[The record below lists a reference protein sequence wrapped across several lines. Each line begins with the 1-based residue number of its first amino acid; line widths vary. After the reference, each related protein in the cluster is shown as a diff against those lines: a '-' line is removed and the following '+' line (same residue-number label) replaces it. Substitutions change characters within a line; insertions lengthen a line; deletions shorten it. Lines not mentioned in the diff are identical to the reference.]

1 MELSEKIKLEKRKRH
16 QIYTTLNYLR
26 PHKSKFDFF
35 SHDALKILKLSK
47 EITKKFKQEKLTSEI
62 LLLTF
67 FNNESEL
74 TDILRKYNV
83 TFSTIKRYLIYGH
96 QLSEEILQEKLK
108 QKQNKFSKI
117 SFSNVLNVL
126 QTSFKK
132 KIVVTSSPAYN
143 YEVKKILD
151 KAIENAYRFK
161 TPVITPE
168 ILFLTILE
176 EKETTGGKLLQLLLT
191 NDLNWNL
198 LRYEILKKLHHQETQ
213 VQGHIFKN
221 TRYYAYLLKIEMVDE
236 QFEKLIEKDDFAYI
250 VSAYRDLVI
259 SEVLDCNI
267 FDSLEKEIKYS
278 IRVNKKHR
286 IYSIK

>member
-26 PHKSKFDFF
+26 SHKNKFDFF
-35 SHDALKILKLSK
+35 SYDAINILKLSK
-47 EITKKFKQEKLTSEI
+47 EITKKFQQEKLTPEI

-67 FNNESEL
+67 FNSESEL
-74 TDILRKYNV
+74 TDILRKYNL
-83 TFSTIKRYLIYGH
+83 TFPIIKRYLIHGH
-96 QLSEEILQEKLK
+96 QLSEDISQEKFR
-108 QKQNKFSKI
+108 QKQNKFAKLS
-117 SFSNVLNVL
+117 VLNAINTL

-132 KIVVTSSPAYN
+132 KILVTSSPTYN

-168 ILFLTILE
+168 ILFLTMLE
-176 EKETTGGKLLQLLLT
+176 EKATTSGKLLHLLLG

-213 VQGHIFKN
+213 VQGQIFKN

-236 QFEKLIEKDDFAYI
+236 QFEKLIEKQDFPYI
-250 VSAYRDLVI
+250 VSAYRDLVV
-259 SEVLDCNI
+259 SKVLDCDL
-267 FDSLEKEIKYS
+267 FDTLEKEVKYS
-278 IRVNKKHR
+278 IRAHKKNR
-286 IYSIK
+286 SYST

>member
-74 TDILRKYNV
+74 TDILRKYNI
-83 TFSTIKRYLIYGH
+83 TFSTVKRYLIHGH
-96 QLSEEILQEKLK
+96 QLNEEILQERLE

-132 KIVVTSSPAYN
+132 KIIVTSSPAYN

-161 TPVITPE
+161 TPIITPE
-168 ILFLTILE
+168 ILFFNNFRRKRNNWWKIITVI
-176 EKETTGGKLLQLLLT
+176 T
-191 NDLNWNL
+191 N
-198 LRYEILKKLHHQETQ
+198 K
-213 VQGHIFKN
+213 
-221 TRYYAYLLKIEMVDE
+221 
-236 QFEKLIEKDDFAYI
+236 
-250 VSAYRDLVI
+250 
-259 SEVLDCNI
+259 
-267 FDSLEKEIKYS
+267 
-278 IRVNKKHR
+278 
-286 IYSIK
+286 